1 MSGIRSPTA
10 NNMVFGGFFNK
21 LKSALAKTKSVI
33 ASPIKKIFSVFRAMD
48 ESVLAELEEVLLGA
62 DVGVEA
68 TTRIIDDLR
77 KAYKAGKFKES
88 QDALAFLKQEMKTLL
103 RQSSS
108 EIRWQASP
116 PTVILVT
123 GVNGVGKTTSIAKL
137 CKLFRDQG
145 KKVILGAADTFRAG
159 AVNQLAIWAERAG
172 AEIIRHQEGA
182 DPAAVCWD
190 AAEAAVAR
198 QADVLIID
206 TAGRLQTKE
215 HLMKEL
221 DKIRRTLEKK
231 IPGAPHETLLVLDAT
246 TGQNAL
252 SQAAHFTAVSTLTGI
267 FLAKLDGTAKGG
279 VVFAIRRQFSVP
291 VKFVGLGEQMEDVA
305 PFNPDEFVD
314 GLFE

>member
-1 MSGIRSPTA
+1 
-10 NNMVFGGFFNK
+10 
-21 LKSALAKTKSVI
+21 
-33 ASPIKKIFSVFRAMD
+33 
-48 ESVLAELEEVLLGA
+48 
-62 DVGVEA
+62 
-68 TTRIIDDLR
+68 
-77 KAYKAGKFKES
+77 
-88 QDALAFLKQEMKTLL
+88 MKTLL
-103 RQSSS
+103 KQASN
-108 EIRWQASP
+108 EIRWAATP

-159 AVNQLAIWAERAG
+159 AVNQLTIWAERTG
-172 AEIIRHQEGA
+172 AEIVKHQEGA
-182 DPAAVCWD
+182 DPAAVCFD
-190 AAEAAVAR
+190 AAEAALAR
-198 QADVLIID
+198 KADVLIID

-231 IPGAPHETLLVLDAT
+231 IPSAPHETLLVLDST

-252 SQAAHFTAVSTLTGI
+252 SQAEHFSAVSSLTGI

-279 VVFAIRRQFSVP
+279 VVFAIKNKFNVP
-291 VKFVGLGEQMEDVA
+291 VKFVGLGEKVEDIA
-305 PFNPDEFVD
+305 PFNPDEFVE